1 MEFCRQR
8 SKSRQNQ
15 PKCQTPQ
22 TFSVCFSIVAF
33 SKFQHSLWKYFPE
46 KSLKSCRLSRMLE
59 NWSWPRLVSTCE
71 APPLGAS
78 QAKLLTWKEA
88 NCRKKIFFFTHNIF
102 VCAWNNEHPPFPWPK
117 PGSFAQL
124 WKWIKIFQPK
134 NSLKSFYCVLLVFY
148 IFTSKFIGLPA
159 LRGGSKVWGSF
170 VCLWMFSL
178 AGWNKI
184 LACPSTIIIMDQS
197 SNMRLFDNADFFP
210 AYNHS
215 IKSICQV
222 VYGGIPY
229 LARPLLCQTFAF
241 HRLQSRMEYF

>member
-1 MEFCRQR
+1 MPNSSNFFCLFFNCCILEVSTLSLKIFSREEFKKLSFIKNAGELELAKVGEYMR
-8 SKSRQNQ
+8 STTTG
-15 PKCQTPQ
+15 C
-22 TFSVCFSIVAF
+22 FSVKTSDMEG
-33 SKFQHSLWKYFPE
+33 SKLPE
-46 KSLKSCRLSRMLE
+46 K
-59 NWSWPRLVSTCE
+59 
-71 APPLGAS
+71 
-78 QAKLLTWKEA
+78 
-88 NCRKKIFFFTHNIF
+88 IFFTHNIF
-102 VCAWNNEHPPFPWPK
+102 VCAWNNELPPFPWPK

-241 HRLQSRMEYF
+241 HRLQSRMEYFWRSKYTI

>member
-1 MEFCRQR
+1 MTISCRINDWVRNSPFFYQYVSWFFKSSHGLKKSSLRGAGNFNPLENVMMEFCRQR

-88 NCRKKIFFFTHNIF
+88 NCRKRSFFSRTISLFVLQIMNIPLF
-102 VCAWNNEHPPFPWPK
+102 LGPSQAALRSSGSESRFSNQRTAWNLFTAFYLF
-117 PGSFAQL
+117 STFLRA
-124 WKWIKIFQPK
+124 
-134 NSLKSFYCVLLVFY
+134 SLLDCQHWGEDQKFGEVLCVY
-148 IFTSKFIGLPA
+148 GCS
-159 LRGGSKVWGSF
+159 VW
-170 VCLWMFSL
+170 L
-178 AGWNKI
+178 AGTKSL
-184 LACPSTIIIMDQS
+184 LAPPPS
-197 SNMRLFDNADFFP
+197 L
-210 AYNHS
+210 
-215 IKSICQV
+215 
-222 VYGGIPY
+222 
-229 LARPLLCQTFAF
+229 
-241 HRLQSRMEYF
+241 